1 MFRPASGPNGTENQ
15 KAWNEINEVLKQPN
29 WVGWTKTDKSLDK
42 NVKALRGGWDI
53 FMGMQPGTTENAS
66 SSVDQKK
73 TTLGPEDKLWNP
85 KIPLRIDIQTNFDDK
100 WFTRKFKSGLLNKM
114 IFALK
119 TSAMASYGQGGQ
131 AIDKMAGHKYTAD
144 EMLPQD
150 IRKLDKIQW
159 NMTNKVARDY
169 ISLLL
174 GWSRDKKMIK
184 NEKGDGYKP
193 YVNFEAMKMDTAF
206 G

>member
-1 MFRPASGPNGTENQ
+1 M
-15 KAWNEINEVLKQPN
+15 LKQPN

-42 NVKALRGGWDI
+42 SVKALRDGWDMFNGI
-53 FMGMQPGTTENAS
+53 APGTTAS
-66 SSVDQKK
+66 GGGGGTAEKK
-73 TTLGPEDKLWNP
+73 QTISEEDRKWNP
-85 KIPLRIDIQTNFDDK
+85 KIPLRIDIQTNFDENWYK
-100 WFTRKFKSGLLNKM
+100 KKFKSGLLNKM
-114 IFALK
+114 IMGLK

-131 AIDKMAGHKYTAD
+131 SIDKMAGHKYTAD

-150 IRKLDKIQW
+150 VKKLDKLQW
-159 NMTNKVARDY
+159 NMTNKVAKDY

-184 NEKGDGYKP
+184 NEKGDGNMP
-193 YVNFEAMKMDTAF
+193 FVNLDGMKMDTAF